1 MPISVVRY
9 VLDKAEYLSLKFS
22 LLSTLA
28 PKEKIVTRQRVNY
41 FLSLC
46 FFNAL
51 HSGKMS
57 QSTLSFSFFL
67 MDNDDEIPKRLF

>member
-9 VLDKAEYLSLKFS
+9 VLDKAEYLSLEFS
-22 LLSTLA
+22 LVSTLA
-28 PKEKIVTRQRVNY
+28 HKEKIVTRQRVNY

-57 QSTLSFSFFL
+57 QSTFLFPSF
-67 MDNDDEIPKRLF
+67 